1 MYQTGIRIDTRKAV
15 LQRHIDTSPIPARF
29 AFGKYPF
36 YKAADGVPF
45 TIEIDRSR
53 LNARY
58 LRCFRHESAQAVSFL
73 IDYGYQ
79 LFLLR
84 GIRNCGTQQS
94 RRRRAN
100 RRERSLE
107 FVCETIEER
116 GLELFTLTDRLRSRG
131 NFTSAHTLQRNSEQ
145 IDHRV
150 QRCFRL
156 SFTPDGKASN
166 ILSPKRNR
174 RE

>member
-1 MYQTGIRIDTRKAV
+1 M
-15 LQRHIDTSPIPARF
+15 PF
-29 AFGKYPF
+29 A
-36 YKAADGVPF
+36 
-45 TIEIDRSR
+45 IEVDRSR

-58 LRCFRHESAQAVSFL
+58 LRCFRYEPAQAVSFL
-73 IDYGYQ
+73 IDDGYQ

-84 GIRNCGTQQS
+84 GIRNCGAQQS
-94 RRRRAN
+94 RGRRAN

-107 FVCETIEER
+107 FVCETIQQR
-116 GLELFTLTDRLRSRG
+116 GLELFTLTSRLRSRG
-131 NFTSAHTLQRNSEQ
+131 NFAGAHTLQRNSEQ
-145 IDHRV
+145 VDQGV

-156 SFTPDGKASN
+156 SSTLDGKASN